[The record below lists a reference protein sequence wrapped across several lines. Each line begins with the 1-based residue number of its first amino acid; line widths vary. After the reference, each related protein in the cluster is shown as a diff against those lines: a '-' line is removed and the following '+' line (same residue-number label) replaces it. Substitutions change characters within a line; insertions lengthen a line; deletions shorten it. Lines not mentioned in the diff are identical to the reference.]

1 MVLDTLSATGELMLR
16 KDMNFEDVVK
26 RVATKGG
33 ITEVGSRVIYDG
45 FPEIADEM
53 FEKTLAKRRETAA
66 KVKNIL

>member
-1 MVLDTLSATGELMLR
+1 MVLETLNATGELMLQ
-16 KDMNFEDVVK
+16 KDMCFDDVVK

-53 FEKTLAKRRETAA
+53 FEKTHAKRRETAF
-66 KVKNIL
+66 KEKY

>member
-1 MVLDTLSATGELMLR
+1 
-16 KDMNFEDVVK
+16 
-26 RVATKGG
+26 VATKGG

-53 FEKTLAKRRETAA
+53 FGKTLAKRRETAA